1 MDITLGCL
9 LHAGAVCLPAAR
21 AYGDHCAKVSWITT
35 LASLDKASCGHLNV
49 LATRSVVVAIANEAI
64 VVYRW
69 MQKANNVLLH
79 DFWGATQPRCRGG
92 VPLGGSG
99 PEGEGE
105 DSGGGSE
112 DQRAGGG
119 KQRHGVTLRSL
130 GASF

>member
-1 MDITLGCL
+1 MDITLGRL

-35 LASLDKASCGHLNV
+35 LASLDKAGCGHLNV

-79 DFWGATQPRCRGG
+79 DFWGPHSHDAAVESLWAVQAQKVKGKTPVEGPRISERGG
-92 VPLGGSG
+92 ANRDTV
-99 PEGEGE
+99 
-105 DSGGGSE
+105 
-112 DQRAGGG
+112 
-119 KQRHGVTLRSL
+119 
-130 GASF
+130 